1 MNAKCPPP
9 PVNTGKG
16 NTTVLGYTLDY
27 LLLATDIGDN
37 MTFFQTVP
45 VEVTNALMNGLRAGN
60 AKGFAGN
67 SELERYKDKLEHEE
81 YKKRWAA
88 RITSK
93 F

>member
-16 NTTVLGYTLDY
+16 NTTVVGYTLDY

-37 MTFFQTVP
+37 MTIFKTVP
-45 VEVTNALMNGLRAGN
+45 LEVTSALINTLRAGN

-88 RITSK
+88 QITCK